1 MVEVSLGYLTPDI
14 EQTLSKK
21 ITEKHGDCEI
31 TFNQSEELMGGFL
44 IKIGDEVLD
53 LSIKGRIQKLVNQLN
68 I

>member
-1 MVEVSLGYLTPDI
+1 MVEVSLGYLTPGI

-21 ITEKHGDCEI
+21 ITEKYGDCEI

>member
-14 EQTLSKK
+14 EQALSKK
-21 ITEKHGDCEI
+21 ITEKYGDCEI

>member
-1 MVEVSLGYLTPDI
+1 
-14 EQTLSKK
+14 
-21 ITEKHGDCEI
+21 
-31 TFNQSEELMGGFL
+31 MGGFL